1 MKSFLTARLLLR
13 GWRPLDA
20 APLSAMNADPA
31 VMRYIGSGPLSPET
45 ALAEAEAFIALE
57 PDETRGLWAIEGRET
72 GAFHGWAGLFPLEE
86 GPEIEIAYRLP
97 QASWGRG
104 IASEAAARLL
114 AFGFQERGLERI
126 VAVTHPENHASQR
139 VLEKLGLVY
148 HDTRKAYGMSGCF
161 YYRLGQVP
169 TGRNPL

>member
-1 MKSFLTARLLLR
+1 
-13 GWRPLDA
+13 
-20 APLSAMNADPA
+20 MNADPQ
-31 VMRYIGSGPLSPET
+31 VMRYIGSGPRSPEK
-45 ALAEAEAFIALE
+45 ALAEAKDFIASA
-57 PDETRGLWAIEGRET
+57 PDEAQGLWAIEGRQS

-126 VAVTHPENHASQR
+126 VAVTHPENQASQR
-139 VLEKLGLVY
+139 ILKKLGLAY
-148 HDTRKAYGMSGCF
+148 HDSRSAYGVPDCF

-169 TGRNPL
+169 IGRNPL

>member
-1 MKSFLTARLLLR
+1 MKSFLTERLLLR
-13 GWRPLDA
+13 GYRLLDA
-20 APLSAMNADPA
+20 APLAAMNADPA

-45 ALAEAEAFIALE
+45 ALAEAKDFIASG
-57 PDETRGLWAIEGRET
+57 PDEAQGLWAIEDRET
-72 GAFHGWAGLFPLEE
+72 GVFHGWAGLFPLEE

-139 VLEKLGLVY
+139 VLKKPGLIY
-148 HDTRKAYGMSGCF
+148 HDTRSAYGVPGCF
-161 YYRLGQVP
+161 YYRLEQVP
-169 TGRNPL
+169 IGRNPL

>member
-1 MKSFLTARLLLR
+1 
-13 GWRPLDA
+13 
-20 APLSAMNADPA
+20 
-31 VMRYIGSGPLSPET
+31 
-45 ALAEAEAFIALE
+45 
-57 PDETRGLWAIEGRET
+57 
-72 GAFHGWAGLFPLEE
+72 LEE

-126 VAVTHPENHASQR
+126 VAVTHPENQASQR
-139 VLEKLGLVY
+139 VLKKLGLIY
-148 HDTRKAYGMSGCF
+148 HDTRPAYGVPGCF

-169 TGRNPL
+169 MSHYYHPLV